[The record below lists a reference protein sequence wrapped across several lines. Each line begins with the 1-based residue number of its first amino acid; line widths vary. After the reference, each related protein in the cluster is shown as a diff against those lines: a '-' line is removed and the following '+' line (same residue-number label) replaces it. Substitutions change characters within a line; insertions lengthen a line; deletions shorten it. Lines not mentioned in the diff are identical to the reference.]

1 MKNDTDAVQRIF
13 EILPRLASEIDRL
26 ASLVEEQMWP
36 ESSGGSGSAAQLDL
50 LPQAIV
56 QKLAETGVEHNE
68 GGANGSS
75 GKGTQSDNLKQMSE
89 LFLAAAEMLLDPPRD
104 AEHANPFWNW
114 CKSRWETC
122 DDSVTS
128 SEAEKVRIE
137 LLTSCWLGLYF
148 LGIPFGKPWERVL
161 RWADDEGGGLP
172 NGVCV
177 AKAIGDIAR
186 DARKLAEKARSF
198 DSAFRNAQR
207 ANSVAISK
215 SANADVSAISPP
227 ADVASS
233 TEDCDPAVKSASVPS
248 HPASAERHE
257 PMLIV
262 LSGVPILLFRKLVQ
276 GPKRAGC
283 TPNGAHILGRCYEL
297 LQLVLYLRTGEKLL
311 YCVRKE
317 SVVETFRFLESE
329 RGEALSR
336 EGCFEM
342 WKSALQM
349 LRDVRPSPFNERLQK
364 VLLVDDPM
372 VPPCFINHEKGLYTF
387 EKLEVSSASIVSQ
400 RRRREMPLPA
410 SYMRS
415 IRRQL
420 YVENLEDEGEHVSPN
435 LLVPDKDF
443 HVDEFDSVWEK
454 YQQQKGTSAP

>member
-1 MKNDTDAVQRIF
+1 MKNDTDVEQSIF
-13 EILPRLASEIDRL
+13 DTLPRLASEIDGL

-36 ESSGGSGSAAQLDL
+36 ESSDGTASAAHLDL
-50 LPQAIV
+50 LPQTIV
-56 QKLAETGVEHNE
+56 QKLAEAGVEHKE
-68 GGANGSS
+68 GGANGSNA
-75 GKGTQSDNLKQMSE
+75 KGTQPDNLKQMSE
-89 LFLAAAEMLLDPPRD
+89 LFLSAAEMLLDPPRD

-114 CKSRWETC
+114 CKTRWETC

-186 DARKLAEKARSF
+186 DARKSVEKARSF
-198 DSAFRNAQR
+198 DSAFRSAQR
-207 ANSVAISK
+207 ANSAASPK
-215 SANADVSAISPP
+215 NANGDVSA
-227 ADVASS
+227 VASPDAAS
-233 TEDCDPAVKSASVPS
+233 TMSDCDPAVKSASVPL

-262 LSGVPILLFRKLVQ
+262 LSGLPILLFRELIR
-276 GPKRAGC
+276 GPKREGC
-283 TPNGAHILGRCYEL
+283 TPNSAHILGRCYEL
-297 LQLVLYLRTGEKLL
+297 LQLVLYLRTGEKFL

-317 SVVETFRFLESE
+317 SVVETFRFLEGGQRE
-329 RGEALSR
+329 VLNR
-336 EGCFEM
+336 EGCFEI
-342 WKSALQM
+342 WKRALQM
-349 LRDVRPSPFNERLQK
+349 LLDVRPVPFNEKLQK

-372 VPPCFINHEKGLYTF
+372 IPPCFINHEKGLYTF
-387 EKLEVSSASIVSQ
+387 EKLEVSSASIVS
-400 RRRREMPLPA
+400 RRRQREMPLPA
-410 SYMRS
+410 SYMRN

-435 LLVPDKDF
+435 LLVDDKDF
-443 HVDEFDSVWEK
+443 HVGEFDDVWTE
-454 YQQQKGTSAP
+454 YQRQKGTAAP